1 MKILTVDDHELFR
14 TGLREVLRGLK
25 PRPALV
31 EAGTAEEALA
41 AAAAHDDLDLVLL
54 DLGLPDVDG
63 FTLLKKLRARHPL
76 VSVVV
81 VSGQESPRQIKAA
94 LDGGA
99 AGFVPKSSR
108 KDVILGALEL
118 VRAGGTYVPPG
129 VLDLAAIE
137 AEERTAQAKAEA
149 RRARTAGLTPRQ
161 REVLELMAKGLTNK
175 EIAGVL
181 GIAPLTVKVH
191 VAAVLQA
198 LDVSNRTEAVMAMVE
213 LGLVA
218 TPEH

>member
-1 MKILTVDDHELFR
+1 VKILTVDDHELFR

-25 PRPALV
+25 PRPTLL

-41 AAAAHDDLDLVLL
+41 AAAAHGDLDLVLL

-63 FTLLKKLRARHPL
+63 FTLLGRLRARHPL

-81 VSGQESPRQIKAA
+81 VSAQESPRQIKAA

-99 AGFVPKSSR
+99 AGFIPKSSS
-108 KDVILGALEL
+108 KDVILSALDI
-118 VRAGGTYVPPG
+118 VRAGSTYGPPG
-129 VLDLAAIE
+129 ALDLAAVE
-137 AEERTAQAKAEA
+137 VEEQAA
-149 RRARTAGLTPRQ
+149 RARAEQRRTRAAGLTPRQ
-161 REVLELMAKGLTNK
+161 REVLELMGKGLTNK

-181 GIAPLTVKVH
+181 GITPLTVKVH

-213 LGLVA
+213 VGLVTSA
-218 TPEH
+218 ER

>member
-1 MKILTVDDHELFR
+1 VKILTVDDHELFR

-25 PRPALV
+25 PRPTLL
-31 EAGTAEEALA
+31 EAGTAEEALG

-63 FTLLKKLRARHPL
+63 FTLLAKLRACHPL

-99 AGFVPKSSR
+99 VGFIPKSSS
-108 KDVILGALEL
+108 KDVILSALEI
-118 VRAGGTYVPPG
+118 VRAGSTYVPPG
-129 VLDLAAIE
+129 ALDLAALE
-137 AEERTAQAKAEA
+137 AEERAASAKVEL
-149 RRARTAGLTPRQ
+149 RRVHTAGLTPRQ
-161 REVLELMAKGLTNK
+161 REVLELMGKGLTNK

-213 LGLVA
+213 LGLV
-218 TPEH
+218 TPAER

>member
-1 MKILTVDDHELFR
+1 VKILAVDDHELFR
-14 TGLREVLRGLK
+14 SGLREVLRGLK
-25 PRPALV
+25 PRPTLL
-31 EAGTAEEALA
+31 EAGTAEEALGA
-41 AAAAHDDLDLVLL
+41 AAEHDDLDLVLL

-63 FTLLKKLRARHPL
+63 FTLLGKFRVLYPL

-99 AGFVPKSSR
+99 VGFIPKSSS
-108 KDVILGALEL
+108 KEVIVSALAI
-118 VRAGGTYVPPG
+118 VRSGSRYVPPG
-129 VLDLAAIE
+129 ALDLAAIE
-137 AEERTAQAKAEA
+137 SEEMAARAQAG
-149 RRARTAGLTPRQ
+149 RRRERASGLTSRQ
-161 REVLELMAKGLTNK
+161 REVLELMGKGLTNK

-213 LGLVA
+213 LGLV
-218 TPEH
+218 TPSEG